1 MLACVMDRFFAGPL
15 SDRARNTMRRAGYAE
30 QKAEGNEIAFVRR
43 LQGTPFPRLHA
54 YVEERD
60 GGARVSLH
68 VDQKQPSYGGSRM
81 HGGEYGGPLVEREMA
96 RIATY
101 FVPQALKASGGQG
114 PQEDEPKGG
123 FFSRLFGG

>member
-1 MLACVMDRFFAGPL
+1 
-15 SDRARNTMRRAGYAE
+15 MRRAGYAE

-68 VDQKQPSYGGSRM
+68 IDQKQPSYGGSRA

-96 RIATY
+96 RIATF
-101 FVPQALKASGGQG
+101 FVVQAIRPQAGRT
-114 PQEDEPKGG
+114 QEDDEPKGG
-123 FFSRLFGG
+123 FLSRLFGGF

>member
-1 MLACVMDRFFAGPL
+1 MDRFFPGPL
-15 SDRARNTMRRAGYAE
+15 ADRARNTMRRAGYAE
-30 QKAEGNEIAFVRR
+30 QKADGNEIAFTRR

-68 VDQKQPSYGGSRM
+68 VDQKAPTYEGSRA
-81 HGGEYGGPLVEREMA
+81 HGGEYGGALVEREMG
-96 RIATY
+96 RVATF
-101 FVPQALKASGGQG
+101 FVVQRQEAGGRR
-114 PQEDEPKGG
+114 EEAEEPKG

>member
-1 MLACVMDRFFAGPL
+1 
-15 SDRARNTMRRAGYAE
+15 MRRSGYAE
-30 QKAEGNEIAFVRR
+30 QKADGNEIAFTRR

-68 VDQKQPSYGGSRM
+68 VDQKAPSYEGSRA
-81 HGGEYGGPLVEREMA
+81 HGGEYSGPFVEREME

-101 FVPQALKASGGQG
+101 FLKADKASGVEGLRRQD
-114 PQEDEPKGG
+114 QDDEPKGG